1 MEREVFLLLIKKY
14 LVFVPL
20 LLIQYPLWI
29 GETGWLDVWE
39 KEKNL
44 HSMEID
50 LNDDKKKLLEIKAEV
65 RDFRD
70 GYNSIE
76 EKARY
81 EMGMIKP
88 KEKFLQLVVP
98 NENP

>member
-1 MEREVFLLLIKKY
+1 
-14 LVFVPL
+14 
-20 LLIQYPLWI
+20 
-29 GETGWLDVWE
+29 
-39 KEKNL
+39 
-44 HSMEID
+44 MEID

>member
-1 MEREVFLLLIKKY
+1 MKIENFLLFVKTKIILLPLI
-14 LVFVPL
+14 
-20 LLIQYPLWI
+20 LIQYPLWI
-29 GETGWLDVWE
+29 GETGWVDVWN

-44 HSMEID
+44 KTLEIT
-50 LNDDKKKLLEIKAEV
+50 LKNDKKKLLEIEAEV
-65 RDFRD
+65 RDFRE

-88 KEKFLQLVVP
+88 NEMFLQIVKP
-98 NENP
+98 N